1 MYTPSPLSPPTPPPS
16 NPSYVLPETTVLAIV
31 GCVDL
36 VSTVYLIA
44 TGQAQEAN
52 PLMAGLLTAF
62 GPRGLVA
69 AKFLL
74 LAVPLAIAEIARK
87 KKPAFVRTA
96 LRIGLLLYLMIYTVS
111 FIRYNLSPP
120 PPEEQ
125 EISQE

>member
-1 MYTPSPLSPPTPPPS
+1 MMVTPPLPTPVRPSP
-16 NPSYVLPETTVLAIV
+16 NASYVLPETTVLAIV

-62 GPRGLVA
+62 GPRGLIA

-74 LAVPLAIAEIARK
+74 LAVPLALAEFARK
-87 KKPAFVRTA
+87 RKPAFVRTA
-96 LRIGLLLYLMIYTVS
+96 LRVGLILYLTIYAVS

-120 PPEEQ
+120 SIEEQ